1 MKNRFDT
8 YQVRYNSTEWV
19 YVNVYKHTFFLLRK
33 AVVTEIDINIFTVI
47 EEPKQRITNIACKK
61 KTSKRDRYR
70 QNNIYPAEWQHNS
83 NKSTLESL

>member
-33 AVVTEIDINIFTVI
+33 AVVTEIDINICF
-47 EEPKQRITNIACKK
+47 P
-61 KTSKRDRYR
+61 
-70 QNNIYPAEWQHNS
+70 
-83 NKSTLESL
+83 L